1 MGWPL
6 DCHDT
11 GDARLGERRSPRAS
25 RKNDGVA
32 SLAGEL
38 KLEWTVDWEDVGR
51 GVWVGEI
58 RLEWTVDW
66 KKVGARRLAGE
77 LRFEFMVEYPRLA
90 GDFNTERIAFRLS
103 KRVRCFESNGRE
115 AET

>member
-1 MGWPL
+1 MGWHL

-38 KLEWTVDWEDVGR
+38 RLELTVDWEDVGT
-51 GVWVGEI
+51 GTLAVEI
-58 RLEWTVDW
+58 GLELTVDW

-77 LRFEFMVEYPRLA
+77 LRFEFMVENPRLA
-90 GDFNTERIAFRLS
+90 GGFDTERIPFRVS
-103 KRVRCFESNGRE
+103 KRVRYFESIGRE
-115 AET
+115 AAT